1 MKRMIPVLALVA
13 GLVLVLVAAWLAQP
27 VLAQDGEEDEAGGS
41 LAAWRGAALY
51 AEFCQACHGP
61 RGEALGEHPAFAAVE
76 YDPETAQDVIAH
88 GLDTDPNDGVA
99 MPPYAG
105 ESGGLLDGAQID
117 DLIAFMETWE
127 TDDAPPL
134 PEPNLTT
141 EIERVSGYE
150 GDPQAGATVYAK
162 FCYGCHGEQ
171 GEGRGQPIF
180 SPIRRTSEIRQI
192 VGLGYNSEYMPA
204 FGAEAGG
211 PLSDEDMD
219 NLIAYVA
226 SWPLERAAAG
236 ESDTP
241 IGLNLLIVFMGAAAI
256 IGVAGVY
263 LTNVVRTES

>member
-1 MKRMIPVLALVA
+1 MPVIRLLAPARVGDLAAVHAEQVAVHGFFQARREGREAQPQHQAVGILGRGRHAGGQFQIVRQPLRGLQPQQALRFLGGHRGPRLQVQAQALGRELRAIRLVA
-13 GLVLVLVAAWLAQP
+13 
-27 VLAQDGEEDEAGGS
+27 
-41 LAAWRGAALY
+41 
-51 AEFCQACHGP
+51 
-61 RGEALGEHPAFAAVE
+61 
-76 YDPETAQDVIAH
+76 
-88 GLDTDPNDGVA
+88 
-99 MPPYAG
+99 
-105 ESGGLLDGAQID
+105 GGLLDGAQID